1 MHGTGTVSD
10 SLKRQFARVNQ
21 LDPELKA
28 ISGDNFAAHY
38 FAAMHQLL

>member
-21 LDPELKA
+21 LDPTVSDSLKRQ
-28 ISGDNFAAHY
+28 FA
-38 FAAMHQLL
+38 